1 MKEKTVIS
9 NQAYFSTN
17 EADRV
22 VWLTHFCTKLSIHG
36 PEVGLSAA
44 DIADI
49 IADAGFYI
57 WLVGTWN
64 PAIQQNALEATAYKA
79 NIATGTGSDLIPLPT
94 HAVFDQPPAV
104 RLPGV
109 LTRLSN
115 LVQRIKISAGYSD
128 SVGQDLG
135 IIGSQNNSTH
145 LIPDF
150 TATTERGASIER
162 VKIVF
167 TKYNHD
173 GVSIDTRR
181 NSGDWEFLT
190 IAMVKPWYDER
201 PLLDAALPE
210 IREYRLRWWDK
221 GVANGEFSPV
231 QRVTVAP

>member
-1 MKEKTVIS
+1 MP
-9 NQAYFSTN
+9 NQAYFPTN
-17 EADRV
+17 EADCIV
-22 VWLTHFCTKLSIHG
+22 CLTHFCAKLSIHG
-36 PEVGLSAA
+36 PDLGISAA
-44 DIADI
+44 DINATLADV
-49 IADAGFYI
+49 GFYV
-57 WLVGTWN
+57 WLVGTRN
-64 PAIQQNALEATAYKA
+64 PATQQNALEATAYKA
-79 NIATGTGSDLIPLPT
+79 NIATGTASDLIPLPT

-135 IIGSQNNSTH
+135 IIGTQNNITH

-150 TATTERGASIER
+150 TATTERGTSIER

-173 GVSIDTRR
+173 GVSIDTCR

-201 PLLDAALPE
+201 TLLGQ
-210 IREYRLRWWDK
+210 RYR
-221 GVANGEFSPV
+221 
-231 QRVTVAP
+231 QR